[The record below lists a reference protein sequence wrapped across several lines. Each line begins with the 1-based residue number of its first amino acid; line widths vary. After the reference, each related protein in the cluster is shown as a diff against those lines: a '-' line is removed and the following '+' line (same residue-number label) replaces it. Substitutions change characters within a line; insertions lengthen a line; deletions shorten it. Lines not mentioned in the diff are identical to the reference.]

1 MIDQTFVQAI
11 EAKAHAPKEVLVG
24 DVKALALPKF
34 HGDGEVNY
42 EVVVPAD
49 LDRDKKCAPA
59 APVLEFCT
67 LSGAG
72 QYLKANRDGWDLAS
86 VFLHIVSPTQVVV
99 RRGVRGDAQ
108 QRDVI
113 ATVKADTLVAM
124 VGWVG
129 RYVNLGEAIISLQAQ
144 FAPSD
149 DRDALIALLS
159 KVTGSVRVDVD
170 DTGVSQSVA
179 VKTGIALVSE
189 QRVPTRVL
197 LAPYRTFREVRQ
209 PASEFILRLAGGT
222 DKELPTV
229 ALFEADGQTWK
240 LDAMQ
245 RVKDWLD
252 TDLSVDDTTEDIPV
266 IA

>member
-11 EAKAHAPKEVLVG
+11 EAKTHTPKEVLVG

-49 LDRDKKCAPA
+49 LERDKKCVPA

-72 QYLKANRDGWDLAS
+72 DYLKANRDRWDLAS
-86 VFLHIVSPTQVVV
+86 VFLHVVSPTQVVV

-124 VGWVG
+124 VAWLG
-129 RYVNLGEAIISLQAQ
+129 RYVKLEEAIISLQAQ
-144 FAPSD
+144 FAPSE
-149 DRDALIALLS
+149 DRDALITLLS
-159 KVTGSVRVDVD
+159 KVTGSVRLDVD

-189 QRVPTRVL
+189 QRVPPRVT
-197 LAPYRTFREVRQ
+197 LAPYRTFREVAQ
-209 PASEFILRLAGGT
+209 PASAFILRLAGGT
-222 DKELPTV
+222 DKEPPTV

-240 LDAMQ
+240 LEAMQ
-245 RVKDWLD
+245 QVKDWIEA
-252 TDLSVDDTTEDIPV
+252 DLCANDATVNIPV
-266 IA
+266 LA